1 MAIRKRFLEERE
13 VHNKIKLKQRM
24 SKFNK
29 KKGIFETNNNLENDL
44 SMEIPR
50 EKLMDQEPNVE
61 NVDKTLQISSVKIVE
76 TDEDED
82 MLQIAEDETSE
93 TM

>member
-13 VHNKIKLKQRM
+13 VHNKIKLKQRT

-44 SMEIPR
+44 SME
-50 EKLMDQEPNVE
+50 KLMEQEPNV
-61 NVDKTLQISSVKIVE
+61 DKTSQISSAKIVE